1 MQLHSLTSLRV
12 CLLLSLCLGA
22 QGATPEGSQRR
33 LYAAVPGIRNYLQH
47 GGHGLLVFDMDHEH
61 RFLRRIPAGGKGK
74 DGLPMNVKGICASAA
89 TGKLYV
95 STLETL
101 QCFDL
106 HTDALL
112 WEKRYEGG
120 CDRMSITPD
129 GRTLFTPSLEKDFWN
144 MIGAES
150 GEVIRRIPHE
160 KNAHNTLVS
169 LDGRE
174 AYLADRGSR
183 MVKVVDAAT
192 GTVMRQVGPF
202 GQFVRPFTINGDH
215 TRGYMNVDELLGF
228 EIADLS
234 SGAILSRV
242 AVSGF
247 EKGPVA
253 KHGCPSHGVGL
264 TPDEKEVW
272 VTDAHNKRL
281 HIFNNGTMPPK
292 QVANI
297 LLRDEPGWITF
308 SRDGRYA
315 YPSTGEVID
324 VRSRKILTTLT
335 DETHSSVQSEKMMEI
350 DFGADGKVTAVGDQF
365 GIGRVVR
372 TEAPVRSGSKVKP

>member
-1 MQLHSLTSLRV
+1 MQLLPLKRLHAW
-12 CLLLSLCLGA
+12 LLLSLCLTA
-22 QGATPEGSQRR
+22 NAATPEKLQHR
-33 LYAAVPGIRNYLQH
+33 LYVAVPGIRNYLQY
-47 GGHGLLVFDMDHEH
+47 GGHGVLVFDMDHGH
-61 RFLRRIPAGGKGK
+61 RFVRRIPAGGKGK

-95 STLETL
+95 STLETM

-112 WEKRYEGG
+112 WEKSYAGG

-129 GRTLFTPSLEKDFWN
+129 GRTLYAPSLEKEFWN
-144 MIGAES
+144 MIDANS
-150 GEVIRRIPHE
+150 GDVIRRIPHE
-160 KNAHNTLVS
+160 KNAHNTVVS
-169 LDGRE
+169 LDGQE

-183 MVKVVDAAT
+183 IVKVVDTAT
-192 GTVMRQVGPF
+192 GAVTRQVGPF
-202 GQFVRPFTINGDH
+202 GQFVRPFTINGDR

-228 EIADLS
+228 EIADLK
-234 SGAILSRV
+234 SGAVLSRV
-242 AVSGF
+242 TVSGF

-281 HIFNNGTMPPK
+281 HLFNNSTLPPK
-292 QVANI
+292 QITSI

-324 VRSRKILTTLT
+324 VRSRRILTTLT
-335 DETHSSVQSEKMMEI
+335 DESRSDVQSEKLMEI
-350 DFGADGKVTAVGDQF
+350 DFGAHGKVIAVGDQF
-365 GIGRVVR
+365 GLGRVVR
-372 TEAPVRSGSKVKP
+372 H